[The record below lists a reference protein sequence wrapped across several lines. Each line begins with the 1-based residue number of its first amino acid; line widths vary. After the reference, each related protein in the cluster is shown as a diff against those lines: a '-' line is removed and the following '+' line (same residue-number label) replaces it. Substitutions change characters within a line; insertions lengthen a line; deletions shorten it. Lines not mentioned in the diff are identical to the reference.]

1 MFVTNIQN
9 VKTRLEVINALVSMV
24 IEVMERFALILTNVS
39 KMCLYVITA
48 VYVKIFSALF
58 HANENRVL

>member
-24 IEVMERFALILTNVS
+24 IEVMEHFALILTNVS

-58 HANENRVL
+58 HANVNRVL